1 MSITLK
7 KTFAGVAL
15 LAFLAFGAPTAKA
28 QSVSE
33 LQAMIAALQAQIAA
47 LAGGSSSS
55 SCTYVHTVTLK
66 QGSTGSQ
73 VAAMQAVIGATADGK
88 FGPMTKAKVQAFQA
102 SKGLV
107 ADGVVGPNTGAAIAA
122 SCAGNNGGGSSDDNS
137 SSDLDGSFGT
147 ISTIN
152 TLSQYSNEEVGEGES
167 DVKVAG
173 FEVEASNDGDIMLN
187 SIKLRF
193 DPTGNFGSMKLNR
206 YIDGV
211 TVWMGSKEIGSAD
224 VSDFTKN
231 SDDTYT
237 RTIALKSSTIVRS
250 DSTEKFYVTVD
261 AVNTLDSGDISGS
274 NDSWTVAIDNVRYED
289 GSGVVTTETIEIP
302 SDLDWDSAGDGIA
315 MNFVDF
321 GTAADTELK
330 LSTDGDS
337 PEAGVVIIDDNDTT
351 DDVVLLKGKIK
362 LEGTS
367 DALIDEFPVTFTT
380 SGATNIYDITSSVTL
395 KIDGEEYTESV
406 TPSNG
411 SGAAATLTFD
421 NMDFDLSAGD
431 TVEFEVRAD
440 INDIE
445 TGYLE
450 EGDNLK
456 ADVTSTNRSAMD
468 VENEEGDQL
477 DDSSEKSGTTVGKY
491 QEFRTQGIMV
501 ELVSTNEVVGGTDST
516 IGTFTIK
523 FKVTAVGDDA
533 YLGTTVSQGLTYTVD
548 ASGTTTTGGVSAVL
562 VNNTDTDV
570 TSQGNYLVEE
580 GESET
585 LTLTVSKADGPAGL
599 FRASLTAV
607 KWDSSD
613 ADTTMSN
620 TYSSNMQD
628 FHTDYVTLQ

>member
-107 ADGVVGPNTGAAIAA
+107 ADGVVGPMTGAAIAA
-122 SCAGNNGGGSSDDNS
+122 SCSMDDDSSNDDS
-137 SSDLDGSFGT
+137 SSADLEGSFGT
-147 ISTIN
+147 IDTVT
-152 TLSQYSNEEVGEGES
+152 TLSQYSNEEIGEGADE
-167 DVKVAG
+167 VKVLG
-173 FEVEASNDGDIMLN
+173 FEVEASNDGDIMINSVKLN
-187 SIKLRF
+187 F
-193 DPTGNFGSMKLNR
+193 DPAGNGSGDSDNLDD

-211 TVWMGSKEIGSAD
+211 TIWMGSKEVGSAD
-224 VSDFTKN
+224 AEDFTEN
-231 SDDTYT
+231 SNDTFT
-237 RTIALKSSTIVRS
+237 RTISLKNAIVRAD
-250 DSTEKFYVTVD
+250 DSEKFYVSVD
-261 AVNTLDSGDISGS
+261 ASGNLDSGDIDS
-274 NDSWTVAIDNVRYED
+274 DSWTLDVDNLRFED
-289 GSGVVTTETIEIP
+289 GSGVVTTYT
-302 SDLDWDSAGDGIA
+302 DSPVNA
-315 MNFVDF
+315 MNVPMDFVDF

-330 LSTDGDS
+330 ISTHTDS
-337 PEAGVVIIDDNDTT
+337 PDAQIVVVDDSDTT
-351 DDVVLLKGKIK
+351 DGVTLLKGKLK

-367 DALIDEFPVTFTT
+367 DVVIDQFPVTLTT
-380 SGATNIYDITSSVTL
+380 SGATNLAAVTNSVTL
-395 KIDGEEYTESV
+395 IIDGEEYTESV
-406 TPSNG
+406 TSTYG
-411 SGAAATLTFD
+411 SLTASITFD
-421 NMDFDLSAGD
+421 NLDFNLDAGD
-431 TVEFEVRAD
+431 TVTFEVKAD

-445 TGYLE
+445 SGSFD
-450 EGDNLK
+450 EGDTLK
-456 ADVTSTNRSAMD
+456 ADVTSTNRSQMD
-468 VENEEGDQL
+468 VENEEGDAL
-477 DDSSEKSGTTVGKY
+477 TSSDRSGTAIGEY

-599 FRASLTAV
+599 FRANLTGV